1 MKFYISHP
9 PTRNNPVT
17 YLASDAGSSATSL
30 SVKNTV
36 GFSVN
41 DWVVIGKIGYEN
53 AEIVRITSIT
63 SPSTFGIT
71 STKFPH
77 NADTPVTLIGY
88 DKVRIYKSTT
98 GINGT
103 YNLVTTL
110 DISIDN
116 DITYYD
122 TTAQI
127 SDYFKFRYYNSY
139 ALSEGDWSDAISGAG
154 FTFYSKRTLIDRVLS
169 LFGDSKRQF
178 VSDDEVSDFLNEFLG
193 IAQTE
198 LSVATK
204 RFLLK
209 YYDITLTTNTE
220 YDLPADFL
228 MEKAVKISYD
238 GGLTFPNSLTLV
250 SVDSMGQPVGSVVEA
265 GYFIYNDGTT
275 SKIVLSKQL
284 STGAI
289 LRVWYVPSVSTLS
302 AETDTLPYP
311 FVNHS
316 VMFVTYALAKCYLK
330 DKNFDVYRALRD
342 DSYGALKGF
351 ISYIKRLSSRHPQN
365 VEFVE

>member
-9 PTRNNPVT
+9 QTKNNPIT
-17 YLASDAGSSATSL
+17 YLASDANASTTSL
-30 SVKNTV
+30 SVKNTQ
-36 GFSVN
+36 GFTAN
-41 DWVVIGKIGYEN
+41 DWVVIGKVGYEN

-63 SPSTFGIT
+63 APSTFNVT

-77 NADTPVTLIGY
+77 NADTPVVFIGY

-103 YNLVTTL
+103 YNLLATI
-110 DISIDN
+110 DINIDN
-116 DITYYD
+116 DITYYETD
-122 TTAQI
+122 AQT

-139 ALSEGDWSDAISGAG
+139 TLTEGDWSDAISGAG

-169 LFGDSKRQF
+169 LFGDTKRQF

-198 LSVATK
+198 LSVSTK

-209 YYDITLTTNTE
+209 YYDITLTDATE

-238 GGLTFPNSLTLV
+238 NGSTFPYSLTLS
-250 SVDSMGQPVGSVVEA
+250 SVDSMGQPVGSSVEA
-265 GYFIYNDGTT
+265 GYFIYNDGTI
-275 SKIVLSKQL
+275 SKIVLSKKL
-284 STGAI
+284 SSGSI

-330 DKNFDVYRALRD
+330 DKNFEVYRALRD
-342 DSYGALKGF
+342 DAYGALRGF